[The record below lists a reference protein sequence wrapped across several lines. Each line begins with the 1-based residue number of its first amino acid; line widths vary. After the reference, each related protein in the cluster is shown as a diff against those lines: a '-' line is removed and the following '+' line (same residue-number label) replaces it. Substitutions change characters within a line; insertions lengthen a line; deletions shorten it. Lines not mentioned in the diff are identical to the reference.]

1 MESVSGPGACRSQWG
16 AVATDRSL
24 IPRVDSGVELRS
36 ITPGEYRGDWID
48 RNSLGI
54 WVPTR
59 FNVTFSS
66 HGGGVSGVE
75 GRLLRSMALN
85 GSEADEAKLKALEA
99 TREDE
104 ARLIAGAEA
113 STRKAELVIEA
124 RHLAGDPDLL
134 IDDAL
139 AFLAKRG
146 NTQAKALLAAN
157 TDEKQAKG
165 VSPSRT
171 A

>member
-1 MESVSGPGACRSQWG
+1 MQVDVSGIAASRAWGIGSRQLVESVSGPGACRSQWG

-75 GRLLRSMALN
+75 GRFS
-85 GSEADEAKLKALEA
+85 
-99 TREDE
+99 
-104 ARLIAGAEA
+104 
-113 STRKAELVIEA
+113 
-124 RHLAGDPDLL
+124 
-134 IDDAL
+134 
-139 AFLAKRG
+139 G
-146 NTQAKALLAAN
+146 NTAGGRIMLDN
-157 TDEKQAKG
+157 
-165 VSPSRT
+165 VSGCADHGRW
-171 A
+171 